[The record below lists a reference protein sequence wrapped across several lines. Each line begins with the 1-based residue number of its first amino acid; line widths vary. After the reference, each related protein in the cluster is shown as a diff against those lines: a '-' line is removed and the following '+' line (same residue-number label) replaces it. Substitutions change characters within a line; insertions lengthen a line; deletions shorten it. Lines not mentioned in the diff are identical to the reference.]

1 MDENEVLLHEDLVLL
16 NYEAD
21 SKEELLVRLSSIL
34 KEKGYVKDSYT
45 EGILKREEIYPTG
58 LVTDGVKVAIPHTD
72 AIHVEKPAILVAVLN
87 KPVTFK
93 ETGSNVNDVEAE
105 MIFMLAVKNPD
116 HQVSTL
122 SKLMSIFSD
131 KEKLL
136 GIYNSKS
143 TKEVIDKLS
152 KVLA

>member
-1 MDENEVLLHEDLVLL
+1 MDENEILLHEDLVLL

-34 KEKGYVKDSYT
+34 REKGYVKDSYT

-93 ETGSNVNDVEAE
+93 EMGSNVNDVEAE